1 VDRTGV
7 LISRGGPGEGVRAYE
22 EMTMT
27 TLLNDL
33 RYSARTMPRRSSGLT
48 AAVFAAVALC
58 FCGAS
63 APAQVDPT
71 WLHSY
76 APEVRERGVAWSTSN
91 CHYQPMFGE
100 RALALRKGVMRTVVR
115 FGEVKIDPQGACSP
129 VMYEREEE
137 IYVILE
143 GNGILQYGEEKVP
156 VRRND
161 FMYLPPG
168 ISHTITASTDRPC
181 RLVIMGFRI
190 PQGITLDEPPPKLV
204 VANMDDVKEQTVEG
218 HPSSVLYKLLVGDR
232 KSKRDRIAAGYVVT
246 SLFLMDFAPGGTNT
260 PHHHETAE
268 EIYLILDGHG
278 KIVAGGGEDG
288 VEGLHEA
295 HAGDA
300 YFFRLNC
307 TVGFYNSSEPG
318 AKAHILA
325 VRSRFPF
332 HAEED

>member
-1 VDRTGV
+1 MRRTKSLQNFISGV
-7 LISRGGPGEGVRAYE
+7 CYVYRMSTKNPGF
-22 EMTMT
+22 T
-27 TLLNDL
+27 
-33 RYSARTMPRRSSGLT
+33 P
-48 AAVFAAVALC
+48 AVFAAAALC
-58 FCGAS
+58 LCGS
-63 APAQVDPT
+63 PSLAQVAPT
-71 WLHSY
+71 WVHRFVPDIAEKAADS
-76 APEVRERGVAWSTSN
+76 STAN
-91 CHYQPMFGE
+91 CHYLPIFGE
-100 RALALRKGVMRTVVR
+100 SDSAARIARSVAR
-115 FGEVKIDPQGACSP
+115 FAEVKVDPQGTCRP
-129 VMYEREEE
+129 VRYEREEQ
-137 IYVILE
+137 IYFILE
-143 GNGILQYGEEKVP
+143 GSGILHYGEEKAP
-156 VRRND
+156 VRKND

-168 ISHTITASTDRPC
+168 ITHTISGSADQPC
-181 RLVIMGFRI
+181 RVLVMGFRI
-190 PQGITLDEPPPKLV
+190 PAGTNLQPPPKLV
-204 VANMDDVKEQTVEG
+204 VANMDDLKEQTVAG

-278 KIVAGGGEDG
+278 KIVAGGGEHG

-307 TVGFYNSSEPG
+307 TVGFYNSSEAG

>member
-1 VDRTGV
+1 MRLVNFIERIMRD
-7 LISRGGPGEGVRAYE
+7 LHCFVRMA
-22 EMTMT
+22 
-27 TLLNDL
+27 L
-33 RYSARTMPRRSSGLT
+33 RRHAFT
-48 AAVFAAVALC
+48 AAAFTAIALG
-58 FCGAS
+58 FCAS
-63 APAQVDPT
+63 PSLAQVAPT
-71 WLHSY
+71 WVHRFVPDIAEKATDL
-76 APEVRERGVAWSTSN
+76 STAN
-91 CHYQPMFGE
+91 CHYLPIFGE
-100 RALALRKGVMRTVVR
+100 GDTAFHIARSVAR
-115 FGEVKIDPQGACSP
+115 FGEVKVDPQGSCRP
-129 VMYEREEE
+129 VSYAREEQ
-137 IYVILE
+137 IYFILE
-143 GNGILQYGEEKVP
+143 GSGNLQYGDERVP
-156 VRRND
+156 VRKND

-168 ISHTITASTDRPC
+168 ITHTISGSSDQPC
-181 RLVIMGFRI
+181 RVLVMGFRI
-190 PQGITLDEPPPKLV
+190 PAGTNLEPPPKLV